1 VSQTA
6 CILVMFIREE
16 KNMTEIEINVERV
29 RQVAVDGLMVLG
41 FVLMLVV
48 PFPL

>member
-1 VSQTA
+1 M
-6 CILVMFIREE
+6 LVMFIREE

-29 RQVAVDGLMVLG
+29 RQVAVDGLLVLG
-41 FVLMLVV
+41 FVLMLAV

>member
-1 VSQTA
+1 MA
-6 CILVMFIREE
+6 RMLVMFIREE

-29 RQVAVDGLMVLG
+29 RQVAVDGLLVLG
-41 FVLMLVV
+41 FVLMLAV